1 MKWLSQEI
9 VFSTE
14 QGTDALSLLVKSA
27 SEQRKLLLEATRR
40 IRALSRMERY
50 EESLELIRTVPCVGF
65 ITGMTFLTE
74 IEDISRFANS
84 DKLAGYIGLI
94 PTSHASG
101 EKEGKGE
108 MTFRGQAQMKSMLI
122 ESSWFARIDPTLSM
136 SFSALIQRM
145 EPNKAITRIARKVLN
160 RIYYVL
166 KYKKEYVCS
175 VVKG

>member
-65 ITGMTFLTE
+65 ITGMT
-74 IEDISRFANS
+74 
-84 DKLAGYIGLI
+84 
-94 PTSHASG
+94 
-101 EKEGKGE
+101 
-108 MTFRGQAQMKSMLI
+108 
-122 ESSWFARIDPTLSM
+122 
-136 SFSALIQRM
+136 
-145 EPNKAITRIARKVLN
+145 
-160 RIYYVL
+160 
-166 KYKKEYVCS
+166 
-175 VVKG
+175 

>member
-1 MKWLSQEI
+1 
-9 VFSTE
+9 
-14 QGTDALSLLVKSA
+14 
-27 SEQRKLLLEATRR
+27 QRKLLLEATRR

-108 MTFRGQAQMKSMLI
+108 MTFRGTSANEKHAYRKFLVCPYRPDTVNELLGVDSKDGAKQGYHKDCQKGVEQNLLCVEI
-122 ESSWFARIDPTLSM
+122 QERICV
-136 SFSALIQRM
+136 FS
-145 EPNKAITRIARKVLN
+145 
-160 RIYYVL
+160 
-166 KYKKEYVCS
+166 C
-175 VVKG
+175 